1 MVAEGTREVVDKWVK
16 AIVDRDLDL
25 EWEVSRP
32 EIVHEFPQS
41 GERISGRD
49 NVRAVAENYPGGVPR
64 DVETRTIGSKDTW
77 VTTAAFTLL
86 RIAGTGDVYTV
97 IGQAE
102 YPDGATWQVVSVLEL
117 REGAVAK
124 VTMIFGP
131 PFDPPEWRAK
141 WVDVSSKPPL
151 APG

>member
-1 MVAEGTREVVDKWVK
+1 MAASTRDVVDKWVK
-16 AIVDRDLDL
+16 AIVDHDLDL

-32 EIVHEFPQS
+32 DIVHEFPQS

-64 DVETRTIGSKDTW
+64 DVETRTIGSTDKW
-77 VTTAAFTLL
+77 VTTPAFTLL
-86 RIAGTGDVYTV
+86 RITGTGDVYTV

-102 YPDGATWQVVSVLEL
+102 YPDGATWQIVSVLEL

-131 PFDPPEWRAK
+131 PFDPPEWRAT
-141 WVDVSSKPPL
+141 WVE
-151 APG
+151 